1 MKNRIKNGIRGSRL
15 APPVGAVAA
24 AAALMLAGCGSS
36 GGSEATGSAVAAA
49 GAGSAG
55 GPPGLQL
62 SEEARTCLAEQGV
75 ELPQG
80 PPGQAAGGEAPEGA
94 ERPSGA
100 PSGGVASSTQMAKM
114 AEALEACGVEAPAP
128 SQN

>member
-36 GGSEATGSAVAAA
+36 GGSETTGSAVAAA
-49 GAGSAG
+49 GAG

-62 SEEARTCLAEQGV
+62 SEEARICLAEQGV
-75 ELPQG
+75 ELP
-80 PPGQAAGGEAPEGA
+80 GA
-94 ERPSGA
+94 EPPSGA
-100 PSGGVASSTQMAKM
+100 PSGGAASSTQMAKM